1 MSLLCWNCRG
11 LGNPQTVQELDDL
24 IRAQDLA
31 IVFIAETWLVEAR
44 LKVFLKFLKFRNMHV
59 VSKET

>member
-1 MSLLCWNCRG
+1 MNLLCWNCQG

-24 IRAQDLA
+24 IRAQDP
-31 IVFIAETWLVEAR
+31 IVVFVVETWLVEAR
-44 LKVFLKFLKFRNMHV
+44 LKVFLRNLNFGNMHV